1 MTKFFVSFSALV
13 LFATLGSAAQAVTVT
28 ADPGAQT
35 GLVPGSVYDF
45 SGQTPVVAPAI
56 GPSAGTFSANGIDYS
71 GGGLIANTTAV
82 NQYAIP
88 AGYSG
93 NYMAVLGGQQEVL
106 TFGGRTM
113 DMFGLFWGSIDS
125 YNSVQFLLNGKV
137 VGTYVGSSLA
147 SPIAASGDQTG
158 SYSNAYVTFNFG
170 APSFDEVI
178 LASAD
183 NSFEFTNV
191 AAAAPEPATWAMM
204 ILGFLG
210 VGFMMYRRARLSPA
224 LREV

>member
-1 MTKFFVSFSALV
+1 LIVSLSAV
-13 LFATLGSAAQAVTVT
+13 ALFAALGSSAQAVIIT
-28 ADPGAQT
+28 ANPGAQT
-35 GLVPGSVYDF
+35 GSVPGGVYDF
-45 SGQTPVVAPAI
+45 SGQTPVVAPAA
-56 GPSAGTFSANGIDYS
+56 GPTAGTFTANGVTYS
-71 GGGLIANTTAV
+71 GGGIIANTTAV

-93 NYMAVLGGQQEVL
+93 NYMAVLGGEQEIL

-125 YNSVQFLLNGKV
+125 YNSVQFLLNGNV

-147 SPIAASGDQTG
+147 APIAASGDQSG
-158 SYSNAYVTFNFG
+158 SDSNAYVTFNFG
-170 APSFDEVI
+170 VPSFDEVI

-210 VGFMMYRRARLSPA
+210 LGFLSYRRSRRSAA
-224 LREV
+224 LRVA